1 MDHKSAAHQ
10 IETNS
15 MSYTVVQLCTCTV
28 VHLYS
33 RAQAPIAHMSKFC
46 SKYTAN
52 PNVWTGCF
60 VVPVGW
66 CTFSDKAK
74 DEASGNSQSCE
85 GHQQQLITDITFEEQ
100 FSWSSQSHSY
110 LALLAVSGSSD
121 GSKCSSAINKTE
133 ALEKDPPLD
142 INKVEDMTKSSVQQ
156 PVVSSSM
163 EERKQQRRI
172 QHQDIS
178 RDRLPPSGMMLR
190 NGLLI
195 SKMFNKI
202 SLRAHH
208 RTRVHSRWIQ
218 LQAGVLLCPK
228 FQTET

>member
-1 MDHKSAAHQ
+1 MKLLGTHNRVRVIS
-10 IETNS
+10 NS
-15 MSYTVVQLCTCTV
+15 S
-28 VHLYS
+28 S
-33 RAQAPIAHMSKFC
+33 RTSPSKNTEPSQAQNRLLVC
-46 SKYTAN
+46 D
-52 PNVWTGCF
+52 V
-60 VVPVGW
+60 
-66 CTFSDKAK
+66 
-74 DEASGNSQSCE
+74 
-85 GHQQQLITDITFEEQ
+85 LEE
-100 FSWSSQSHSY
+100 
-110 LALLAVSGSSD
+110 VSGSSD

-208 RTRVHSRWIQ
+208 RTRVHSR
-218 LQAGVLLCPK
+218 
-228 FQTET
+228 